1 MPPSRM
7 AAGLRRRVRWFMNG
21 AVLTQLLTRLRCC
34 LYCCLYRLR
43 KHYCRLEAAHALIDA
58 YKHHLSDE
66 VASHH
71 QREETW
77 MAVQTEWEK
86 LEQELNAEI
95 DS

>member
-1 MPPSRM
+1 MHSLNQMPLFLLCADTCCAGPS
-7 AAGLRRRVRWFMNG
+7 LS
-21 AVLTQLLTRLRCC
+21 
-34 LYCCLYRLR
+34 
-43 KHYCRLEAAHALIDA
+43 CRLDAAHALIDA

-77 MAVQTEWEK
+77 MAVQGEWEK

>member
-1 MPPSRM
+1 MLCGRC
-7 AAGLRRRVRWFMNG
+7 
-21 AVLTQLLTRLRCC
+21 AVVA
-34 LYCCLYRLR
+34 
-43 KHYCRLEAAHALIDA
+43 CRLDAAHALIDA

-77 MAVQTEWEK
+77 MAVQGEWEK

-95 DS
+95 DSCVSWGCSLGCHKATA

>member
-1 MPPSRM
+1 LSG
-7 AAGLRRRVRWFMNG
+7 AAQRPIHSDAMLCRALHVCLFRR
-21 AVLTQLLTRLRCC
+21 LD
-34 LYCCLYRLR
+34 
-43 KHYCRLEAAHALIDA
+43 AAHALIDA

-95 DS
+95 ES

>member
-1 MPPSRM
+1 
-7 AAGLRRRVRWFMNG
+7 VD
-21 AVLTQLLTRLRCC
+21 
-34 LYCCLYRLR
+34 
-43 KHYCRLEAAHALIDA
+43 CRLDAAHALIDA

-77 MAVQTEWEK
+77 MAVQQEWEK

-95 DS
+95 TS

>member
-1 MPPSRM
+1 MYS
-7 AAGLRRRVRWFMNG
+7 WH
-21 AVLTQLLTRLRCC
+21 AVLRCDATR
-34 LYCCLYRLR
+34 RLD
-43 KHYCRLEAAHALIDA
+43 AAHALIDA

-77 MAVQTEWEK
+77 MAVQQEWEK

-95 DS
+95 TS

>member
-1 MPPSRM
+1 MLRLFQPTFPAM
-7 AAGLRRRVRWFMNG
+7 HNGLS
-21 AVLTQLLTRLRCC
+21 
-34 LYCCLYRLR
+34 
-43 KHYCRLEAAHALIDA
+43 CRLEAAHALIDA

>member
-1 MPPSRM
+1 MPPPTLS
-7 AAGLRRRVRWFMNG
+7 
-21 AVLTQLLTRLRCC
+21 LLTLRHAVPCCAPHHPPIRLD
-34 LYCCLYRLR
+34 
-43 KHYCRLEAAHALIDA
+43 AAHALIDA

-77 MAVQTEWEK
+77 MAVQGEWEK

-95 DS
+95 ES